1 MNQYTGFANEYER
14 FMDNIPYGEWADKI
28 TELLKKYGIS
38 DGLVCELGCG
48 TGSMTRE
55 LKKRGYDMIGIDSSE
70 DMLQIAMYEHFE
82 ESQGILYL
90 NQDMREFELYGT
102 VSAVVSVCDSMN
114 YLTEEEDLVK
124 TFKLVNNYL
133 EKDGIFIFDMKT
145 EYEFKN
151 GMGNRVIT
159 DNREDAC
166 LIWENSY
173 DEQNKLNRYDIT
185 VFSETGKNGLFE
197 RTTEIHLQRAYEAD
211 RIKQLLEKA
220 GLEFVAAA
228 EAYSGA
234 EPADS
239 SERLYF
245 IAREKRQDGKLYV

>member
-14 FMDNIPYGEWADKI
+14 FMDNIPYGKWADKI
-28 TELLKKYGIS
+28 TEILKSYGIS
-38 DGLVCELGCG
+38 GGLVCELGCG

-70 DMLQIAMYEHFE
+70 DMLQVAMYEHFE

-102 VSAVVSVCDSMN
+102 VSAIVSVCDSMN

-124 TFKLVNNYL
+124 TFRLVNNYL

-166 LIWENSY
+166 LI
-173 DEQNKLNRYDIT
+173 
-185 VFSETGKNGLFE
+185 
-197 RTTEIHLQRAYEAD
+197 
-211 RIKQLLEKA
+211 
-220 GLEFVAAA
+220 
-228 EAYSGA
+228 
-234 EPADS
+234 
-239 SERLYF
+239 
-245 IAREKRQDGKLYV
+245 